1 MLAKVYHVLRAIPI
15 SIRDVD
21 VNSFAREER
30 VDNVCSGL
38 LDGSIDIRS
47 FLTLVVR
54 DQVS

>member
-1 MLAKVYHVLRAIPI
+1 
-15 SIRDVD
+15 
-21 VNSFAREER
+21 
-30 VDNVCSGL
+30 VCSGL